1 MHFHAGRKALGCKGA
16 EAGSRKEQS
25 SHGQSGGGV
34 AATAG
39 GQQRPQAQAALT
51 CPDMSD
57 QLQGVLELKNAAK
70 PCLATKP
77 ERGEGF
83 AAPGSVEKIIQY
95 SAGAP

>member
-1 MHFHAGRKALGCKGA
+1 M
-16 EAGSRKEQS
+16 
-25 SHGQSGGGV
+25 